1 MAVGLKVP
9 HAPAL
14 PQLTDHVTPAFAA
27 SLFTTAMNDC
37 VKPASIEV
45 GGAGLNVTEI
55 VPGVMVIVADADFVV
70 SVTDVAVTIT
80 DDPVGTATGAV

>member
-1 MAVGLKVP
+1 MGLKVP

-37 VKPASIEV
+37 VKKPASSIEV

-70 SVTDVAVTIT
+70 SVTEVAVTIT
-80 DDPVGTATGAV
+80 DEPVGTAAGAV